1 MKNIDPGPTLGLH
14 EGFEVKKKIKTI
26 KPKELQLRHY
36 HVSKPP
42 IILKSVYSEKSTV
55 TPRSNAWAP
64 RKSSN
69 IIIIY

>member
-42 IILKSVYSEKSTV
+42 NFKKCLFWKVNCDPPEQCLGPKEEFKYH
-55 TPRSNAWAP
+55 N
-64 RKSSN
+64 N
-69 IIIIY
+69 